1 MLQSHP
7 PLPLSQQELSISA
20 SRISLGP
27 IVKIKSNNLTWPV
40 LVGLLLVLSAAGAN
54 AQSGR
59 RQKTPEPA
67 APIPTPTPEPT
78 PPPKREQKEPEIM
91 FLVGADRNR
100 TYEYY
105 PETFYDVVV
114 QGCAEALSNS
124 SAGVDASNRD
134 FPRGEAIRTAKNSA
148 KTYVVLL
155 ELTSMRTAGSSTNTN
170 YDQIEV
176 EYVVF
181 TPGTGKVAT
190 SGRTYQNV
198 NRAGPLIV
206 GAPTGRG
213 SNSALYRE
221 ALLKRAGEDA
231 GERILKSLHLTAPRT
246 H

>member
-1 MLQSHP
+1 M
-7 PLPLSQQELSISA
+7 
-20 SRISLGP
+20 
-27 IVKIKSNNLTWPV
+27 KIKSKDLLWPV
-40 LVGLLLVLSAAGAN
+40 LLGFLVVLSVAGTN

-78 PPPKREQKEPEIM
+78 PPPKQEQKEPEIM

-114 QGCAEALSNS
+114 QGCADALRNS
-124 SAGVDASNRD
+124 SAGVDASYRD
-134 FPRGEAIRTAKNSA
+134 FPRGEAIKTAKNST
-148 KTYVVLL
+148 KTYVVVL
-155 ELTSMRTAGSSTNTN
+155 ELTSLRTAGSSTNTN

-181 TPGTGKVAT
+181 RPGTGKVAT
-190 SGRTYQNV
+190 SGLTYQQV

-213 SNSALYRE
+213 ATSALYRE

-231 GERILKSLHLTAPRT
+231 GERILKSMNLGALPRT